1 MKFLSLVLIST
12 AAAMVAVPAAAQTA
26 TQPATSAAAP
36 ASSGVKHLNT
46 ADTAIGDLLADP
58 AAKAVIDKHIPGL
71 SDSPQIGMASGMT
84 LRAIQP
90 MAGDMI
96 TVPMLDAVD
105 TDLAKLPVK

>member
-1 MKFLSLVLIST
+1 MKIMPYALMS
-12 AAAMVAVPAAAQTA
+12 AAAVMVAAPVMAQTA
-26 TQPATSAAAP
+26 AKPAAP
-36 ASSGVKHLNT
+36 AAPAAPVAKHLT
-46 ADTAIGDLLADP
+46 TTDTAIGDLLADP

-105 TDLAKLPVK
+105 TDLAKLPSK

>member
-1 MKFLSLVLIST
+1 MKNFPFILT
-12 AAAMVAVPAAAQTA
+12 GAAALLVSAPAMAQTV
-26 TQPATSAAAP
+26 TKPATPAAP
-36 ASSGVKHLNT
+36 AASAAKHLTT

-58 AAKAVIDKHIPGL
+58 VAKAVIDKYIPGL

-96 TVPMLDAVD
+96 TVAMLDAVD
-105 TDLAKLPVK
+105 TDLAKLPSK